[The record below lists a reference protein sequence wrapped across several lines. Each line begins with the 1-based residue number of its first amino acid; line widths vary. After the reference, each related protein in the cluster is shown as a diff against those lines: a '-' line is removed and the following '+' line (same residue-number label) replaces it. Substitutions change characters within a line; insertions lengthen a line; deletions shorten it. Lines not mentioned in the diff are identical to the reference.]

1 MQLILQDPQGETT
14 QARNYLPSLSC
25 IFVSRRNKIEKAF
38 QKQGFAGISQWKKK
52 SNGATMRNSAAIP
65 GGSQGNV
72 VKILVS
78 VLNLL

>member
-1 MQLILQDPQGETT
+1 M
-14 QARNYLPSLSC
+14 
-25 IFVSRRNKIEKAF
+25 F

-52 SNGATMRNSAAIP
+52 SNGATMRNFAAIP

-72 VKILVS
+72 TKILVS